1 MISIYYT
8 GILNEF
14 TRKDGCYQKCYFDTF
29 KNARGFCLGKG
40 RIFIHDINYDE
51 AVKGQKFA
59 VHVLTLSEE
68 KKMQLLFSIGGKF
81 EEIRGIAVDE
91 EGSIYVA
98 DAGNYRIVKFS
109 REGNYICRSEKYTS
123 SSSSSSAKED
133 YHYTL
138 CRPYSIVVVDDR
150 VFVSDNQLNKVQVLR
165 SSDLQLLFDSNSN
178 DIFLTPRDIA
188 YSSEMFYLVGHP
200 RCPIVTFKVNSDKTA
215 IDHSSE
221 LIEWNKIHRDY
232 FEHLWLRSIAVYK
245 DLVFISERDQNKV
258 VHFKIGQCRDTVKTI
273 SVRYPVML
281 MANKDELYI
290 LHGFRGCK
298 MFKVIRHDEWKSAPE
313 WYSNNNYLLWKCKL
327 YSNNYNYSANYKHK
341 LLK

>member
-1 MISIYYT
+1 MELSVRDFTIYYYYYC
-8 GILNEF
+8 IKSQNEF
-14 TRKDGCYQKCYFDTF
+14 TRKDGCYKKCYFDTF

-51 AVKGQKFA
+51 DVKGQKFA

-68 KKMQLLFSIGGKF
+68 KEMQLLFSIGGNF

-98 DAGNYRIVKFS
+98 DAGNYRIVKFGK
-109 REGNYICRSEKYTS
+109 EGNYMYRSEKYS
-123 SSSSSSAKED
+123 SSSSSSAAKD
-133 YHYTL
+133 DFHYTL

-165 SSDLQLLFDSNSN
+165 SSDLQPLFDTKPN

-200 RCPIVTFKVNSDKTA
+200 RRPIVTFKVNSNKTA
-215 IDHSSE
+215 IDHSSG
-221 LIEWNKIHRDY
+221 LIEWNGIHKKY
-232 FEHLWLRSIAVYK
+232 FEHRRLRSIAIYK

-258 VHFKIGQCRDTVKTI
+258 VHFKIGLCRDTVKTM
-273 SVRYPVML
+273 SVHNPVML
-281 MANKDELYI
+281 MADKDELYI

-298 MFKVIRHDEWKSAPE
+298 KLKVIRHDEWK
-313 WYSNNNYLLWKCKL
+313 
-327 YSNNYNYSANYKHK
+327 
-341 LLK
+341 